1 MNKQHTLDL
10 FHKLL
15 CVLSFFLLFFA
26 CERCGKENDS
36 VSTVI
41 NPYIL
46 AMSDEKVEI
55 TVCDVC
61 YSDLV
66 MSI

>member
-1 MNKQHTLDL
+1 MEIEK
-10 FHKLL
+10 
-15 CVLSFFLLFFA
+15 

-41 NPYIL
+41 NPYIN
-46 AMSDEKVEI
+46 AMSGDQVEI
-55 TVCDVC
+55 TICQDC
-61 YSDLV
+61 YNDLV